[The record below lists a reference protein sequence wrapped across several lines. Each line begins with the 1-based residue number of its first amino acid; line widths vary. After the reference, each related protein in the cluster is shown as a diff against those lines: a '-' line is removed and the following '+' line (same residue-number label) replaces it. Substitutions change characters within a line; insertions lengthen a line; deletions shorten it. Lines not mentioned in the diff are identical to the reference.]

1 MPIFDTLRVNEK
13 GKMESKSERE
23 DRYMIVR
30 EIENKQDPNPIRW
43 TVHPFFQKVFKQILL
58 NTVVGISLKKT

>member
-30 EIENKQDPNPIRW
+30 EIENKQDPNPFRW

-58 NTVVGISLKKT
+58 NTLVGISLKKT

>member
-30 EIENKQDPNPIRW
+30 EIENKQDPYPFRW
-43 TVHPFFQKVFKQILL
+43 TVHPFFQKVF
-58 NTVVGISLKKT
+58 